1 MPTLK
6 RLWSASDTKKILS
19 RTKLGRWRHSFY
31 CTVLV
36 VVVQPPCCHGYL
48 SYLSFTS
55 PGRTSCFIASAG
67 SELWA
72 HIWFLKFTSR
82 VNITLLLKWTH
93 YRRQQYRQKEDG
105 AILTSICH
113 PQWASAA
120 SCCFSYTHWDDALL
134 CFYFY
139 SSILLCFSSSS
150 TVRFKWAIQQNIFIS
165 LSH

>member
-6 RLWSASDTKKILS
+6 RLWSASDTKKS
-19 RTKLGRWRHSFY
+19 WAEQNLGDDDIVS
-31 CTVLV
+31 TVLFWL
-36 VVVQPPCCHGYL
+36 L
-48 SYLSFTS
+48 SYNLRVVMDTFLIS
-55 PGRTSCFIASAG
+55 PSLPRGDSCFIASAG